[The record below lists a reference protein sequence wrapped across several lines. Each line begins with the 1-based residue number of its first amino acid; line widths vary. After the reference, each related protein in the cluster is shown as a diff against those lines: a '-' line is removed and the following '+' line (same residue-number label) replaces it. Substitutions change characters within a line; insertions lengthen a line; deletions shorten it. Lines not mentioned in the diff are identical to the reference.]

1 MDFTLEELQDI
12 RDNNNPNWKQ
22 IGDPS
27 AYGGV
32 FESPDYPGKVVK
44 IQGGH
49 FGTYDN
55 EIDKQMRAVMAE
67 SDMYEVPRLGETG
80 FFPTGEVIEK
90 SIIDESSSRFDA
102 NQEGISFIEMDKA
115 DFAETVPSRA
125 RRIAEAKG
133 LIDLYKNSGVFHTDT
148 HAGNIKFN
156 PKTNKAVILDYGLAK
171 DRASVKRLGINDLDV
186 RTRLIQKALNNS
198 GNSDMLDLF
207 NEHNYELIQSEMENR
222 SPATRSAR
230 EDFINQGE
238 DVALMVDQ
246 NIDPVRFDRKSK
258 VQTKASADGPI
269 EILREGPQDFNQGFR
284 NSPIR
289 TAEVENFRGDRST
302 PSFIR
307 NFKGERMP
315 PRNNVGGRF
324 AAGAF
329 GLAEAIPSPEVIRRT
344 AEEGVLSGAGEYAK
358 ETILGAPIGA
368 GVGLV
373 TNAVPALGPFALGAG
388 GAAVLTN
395 ALAAGNELTRQ
406 TTGESAL
413 SKIRQTIGTKERTG
427 YAGKNASAEER
438 LTAELNQ
445 INNPP
450 TVQRLGDNPIMFG
463 RRTPLEELGP
473 QHSNVARRFRMASD
487 RFNPSRLEFGLTE
500 LLFGR

>member
-1 MDFTLEELQDI
+1 MDFTKEELQNI
-12 RDNNNPNWKQ
+12 RDNNNANWKQ

-44 IQGGH
+44 IQDGY
-49 FGTYDN
+49 FRTYDN

-80 FFPTGEVIEK
+80 FFPTSDVIEK
-90 SIIDESSSRFDA
+90 SPLDESSSRFDA
-102 NQEGISFIEMDKA
+102 NQQGISFIEMDKA
-115 DFAETVPSRA
+115 DFAETVPSRTKK
-125 RRIAEAKG
+125 IAEAKG

-148 HAGNIKFN
+148 HSGNIKFN

-171 DRASVKRLGINDLDV
+171 DRATVKRQGISDLDV
-186 RTRLIQKALNNS
+186 RTGLVTKALYNS
-198 GNSDMLDLF
+198 GNLDMLDLF
-207 NEHNYELIQSEMENR
+207 DEHNYELIQSEMEKR
-222 SPATRSAR
+222 SPETRSAR
-230 EDFINQGE
+230 EDFLNQAE
-238 DVALMVDQ
+238 DVALMVDEK
-246 NIDPVRFDRKSK
+246 IDPVGFGPRST
-258 VQTKASADGPI
+258 VTSKASADGPI
-269 EILREGPQDFNQGFR
+269 KILREGPRDFNQR

-289 TAEVENFRGDRST
+289 TTEVENFRGDRST

-315 PRNNVGGRF
+315 PKNNVGGRF

-329 GLAEAIPSPEVIRRT
+329 GLAEAIPSPEVIRKT
-344 AEEGVLSGAGEYAK
+344 AEEGALSGVGEYAK

-395 ALAAGNELTRQ
+395 ALASVNELTRQ

-413 SKIRQTIGTKERTG
+413 SKFRQTIGTEPNTG
-427 YAGKNASAEER
+427 YAPKGSSLKERFAAEQE
-438 LTAELNQ
+438 Q
-445 INNPP
+445 IANPP
-450 TVQRLGDNPIMFG
+450 TVQRRRDNKALYQTTPIKNMSS
-463 RRTPLEELGP
+463 PLR
-473 QHSNVARRFRMASD
+473 QNIAHRMRMAKD
-487 RFNPSRLEFGLTE
+487 VQNPARLEFGLTE

>member
-1 MDFTLEELQDI
+1 MDFTKEELQNI

-22 IGDPS
+22 IGDRS

-44 IQGGH
+44 IQDGY
-49 FGTYDN
+49 FRTYDN

-90 SIIDESSSRFDA
+90 SPLDESSSRFDA
-102 NQEGISFIEMDKA
+102 NQEGLSFIEMDKA
-115 DFAETVPSRA
+115 DFAETVPSRTKK
-125 RRIAEAKG
+125 IAEAKG

-148 HAGNIKFN
+148 HGGNIKFN

-171 DRASVKRLGINDLDV
+171 DRADVKRLGISDLDV
-186 RTRLIQKALNNS
+186 RTGLVTKALYNS
-198 GNSDMLDLF
+198 GNLDMLDLF
-207 NEHNYELIQSEMENR
+207 DEHNYELIQSEMEKR
-222 SPATRSAR
+222 SPETRSAR
-230 EDFINQGE
+230 EDFLNQAE
-238 DVALMVDQ
+238 DVALMVDEK
-246 NIDPVRFDRKSK
+246 IDPVGFGPRST
-258 VQTKASADGPI
+258 VTSKASADGPI
-269 EILREGPQDFNQGFR
+269 EILREGPQDFEKSFR
-284 NSPIR
+284 NSPIG
-289 TAEVENFRGDRST
+289 TTEIENFRGGRST

-307 NFKGERMP
+307 NFSGERMP
-315 PRNNVGGRF
+315 PINNVGGRF

-329 GLAEAIPSPEVIRRT
+329 GLAEAIPSPEVIRKT
-344 AEEGVLSGAGEYAK
+344 AEEGALSGLGEYGK
-358 ETILGAPIGA
+358 EIILGAPIGA

-373 TNAVPALGPFALGAG
+373 TNAAPALGPFALGAG

-395 ALAAGNELTRQ
+395 AVAAGNELTRQ

-413 SKIRQTIGTKERTG
+413 SKLRQTIGTKDRTG
-427 YAGKNASAEER
+427 YAGIGASAKER
-438 LTAELNQ
+438 SAAELEQ

-463 RRTPLEELGP
+463 RRTPLEQIGP
-473 QHSNVARRFRMASD
+473 THSNVARRFRMASD
-487 RFNPSRLEFGLTE
+487 RFNPARLEFGLTE